1 VYVLIILWVALA
13 GIFLIW
19 GINSFIVLIDI
30 PTWSDEFVFT
40 PLEQEIFNTIIPV
53 LHIGYLTSTIIAFVF
68 AFVYV
73 IVAYGIFKKDTWVW
87 SAGLIFSTIFLA
99 IFGLLLS
106 SFMINTIIFRDE
118 FSIIGLMIVI
128 IAFITNLGI
137 VFFHTRPNTKIYFG
151 VLEKKK

>member
-1 VYVLIILWVALA
+1 M
-13 GIFLIW
+13 
-19 GINSFIVLIDI
+19 
-30 PTWSDEFVFT
+30 
-40 PLEQEIFNTIIPV
+40 EQEIFDTIIPV

-87 SAGLIFSTIFLA
+87 STGLIFSTIFLA

-106 SFMINTIIFRDE
+106 SFMINTVIFRDE

-137 VFFHTRPNTKIYFG
+137 VFFHTRPNTKTYFG
-151 VLEKKK
+151 LLEKKK